1 MTSAEAGLIL
11 AFVEV
16 RSITDEEVARGRD
29 WYKLYSRFMQ
39 LEGEAYKSYYHGQ
52 FDTVAEALYSLR
64 ERHELFGVQ
73 FREAYVSRL
82 LKDHTF

>member
-11 AFVEV
+11 AFIE
-16 RSITDEEVARGRD
+16 ARDVPDRKFTYGGK
-29 WYKLYSRFMQ
+29 WYRLYSRFVE
-39 LEGEAYKSYYHGQ
+39 LEGEAHESYYHGQ

-82 LKDHTF
+82 LKDHKF